1 MKININLIKTTP
13 KNLDFNFCVFGDP
26 TTEVNQW
33 IDYHNLE
40 TIPSGKYTNIIIPD
54 DMDISDLFIE
64 KEVYEYMDGF
74 SPNLNKNLHVGHL
87 SNLTIASTFQSM
99 GITKNVISIMGDTL
113 DGSVDPDQAFKNYE
127 YICDLFKFKLGDVF
141 YASKMK
147 YKGDL
152 LVDGT
157 DKYLGTK
164 VFNVNDGKVVG
175 IKSDGSTS
183 YFYQDVS
190 LASHLNNK
198 TLYLT
203 GFEQNNHFD
212 QLEVLFPNNDH
223 LGLGLVMID
232 GKKMS
237 SSDGNIIFAS
247 EIIDKFKGEF
257 DDDQVSVNILKGQ
270 ILKSKP
276 DSVKNIHIKTI
287 FNPKTSFGLYLSY
300 TTARLHSAGSK
311 PSKNIKDFNSNEMKY
326 LYLKSKFNLTPNV
339 LLKGLVELS
348 GIINYM
354 YMNHIIKDN
363 IENQMKFQ
371 PLLDDL
377 VFGME
382 KLGMYYIKKLN

>member
-1 MKININLIKTTP
+1 MKIDINLIKTTP
-13 KNLDFNFCVFGDP
+13 KNLEFNFCVFGEP
-26 TTEVNQW
+26 NTEVKQW
-33 IDYHNLE
+33 IDYHNLT
-40 TIPSGKYTNIIIPD
+40 TISSGKFTNIIIPKD
-54 DMDISDLFIE
+54 VSMEDLFTE

-113 DGSVDPDQAFKNYE
+113 SGSVNSEEAFKNYE
-127 YICDLFKFKLGDVF
+127 NTCNLFKFGLGDIF

-152 LVDGT
+152 LIDGT
-157 DKYLGTK
+157 DKYIGTK
-164 VFNVNDGKVVG
+164 IFNVNEDKVVG

-183 YFYQDVS
+183 YFYQDVA
-190 LASHLNNK
+190 LASHLNDN

-203 GFEQNNHFD
+203 GFEQNNHFN

-237 SSDGNIIFAS
+237 SSDGNIILAQ
-247 EIIDKFKGEF
+247 EIIDKFKNEF
-257 DDDQVSVNILKGQ
+257 EDIKVGVNILKGQ

-276 DSVKNIHIKTI
+276 SSVKNINTKDIH
-287 FNPKTSFGLYLSY
+287 NPKTSFGLYLSY
-300 TTARLHSAGSK
+300 TTARLHSAGSV
-311 PSKNIKDFNSNEMKY
+311 PSKNITDFNSNEMKY
-326 LYLKSKFNLTPNV
+326 LYLKSKYNLTPNV

-348 GIINYM
+348 SKINNLYLN
-354 YMNHIIKDN
+354 YTIKGNEDN
-363 IENQMKFQ
+363 QKMFQ

-377 VFGME
+377 VYGMD
-382 KLGMYYIKKLN
+382 KIGMYYIEKI